1 MNYGNVISGQTYG
14 GAENLPSVIGA
25 THGVTVANGWPL
37 LLSIGVRIIDET
49 VTPPAADPGYAVR
62 LVGYDQA
69 ANADYCVPVWE
80 QVAIPPAPEVES
92 FALPVAA
99 PWVEV
104 DSTDAGKG
112 YAIKSDDNGNLFTV
126 LTHASPRR
134 TAAEIAQDAT
144 AKAGRIVAADTLLDE
159 AKATLAACV
168 AAIDA
173 AIVELQAVDPSAFSG
188 AQRTAV
194 QALRSGAIA
203 LARAA
208 KDGVSA
214 TRKVRR
220 AVLQRMRAENVTE

>member
-1 MNYGNVISGQTYG
+1 MRYGNVITNVGAGSLPGGQVG
-14 GAENLPSVIGA
+14 DIWWPELPWEYA
-25 THGVTVANGWPL
+25 HEAGW
-37 LLSIGVRIIDET
+37 RIIDET
-49 VTPPAADPGYAVR
+49 VEAPAADPGFAVR
-62 LVGYDQA
+62 LTGYDQS

-80 QVAIPPAPEVES
+80 QVAIPPAPVVEQ

-99 PWVEV
+99 PWVEI
-104 DSTDAGKG
+104 DSTDGGKG
-112 YAIKSDDNGNLFTV
+112 YAIKSDDNGNLFTI

-173 AIVELQAVDPSAFSG
+173 AIVELQAVEPTAFNG
-188 AQRTAV
+188 AQRTAI